1 MLLFKLEEDTISI
14 FQGCALY
21 KHPQKD
27 IPKGH
32 QSPSSQDVQNS
43 IDPWKLFLPASFFLD
58 THQMMAYLFWRWLI
72 RAQNSE

>member
-1 MLLFKLEEDTISI
+1 MVRRGPDEPVAMGTSLQERNLSLGNLNIYNGRKHAALQTGEDTISI

-32 QSPSSQDVQNS
+32 QSPSSQDVQ
-43 IDPWKLFLPASFFLD
+43 
-58 THQMMAYLFWRWLI
+58 TQ
-72 RAQNSE
+72 